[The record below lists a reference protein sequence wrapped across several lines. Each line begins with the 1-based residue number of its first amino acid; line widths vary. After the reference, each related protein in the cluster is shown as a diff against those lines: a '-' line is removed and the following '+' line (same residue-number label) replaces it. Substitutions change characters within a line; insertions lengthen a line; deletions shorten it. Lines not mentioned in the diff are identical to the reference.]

1 VDRAAVPESDQS
13 DRSEP
18 DQRIG
23 QLTRDLADAIEQQSA
38 TSEILRTIGASTS
51 ELGPVF
57 RTVLQHAVR
66 LCSADAGLVFSL
78 DDDVYRV
85 AATLGGSDE
94 YRRYL
99 EAHPVRHEPGTLVGR
114 VVLERRAVHIAD
126 AAVDPRYQ
134 WREARELGG
143 FHTLLGVPMLADDRV
158 VGVIVLWRSTVDPFD
173 ERTIGLLNT
182 FAAQAVIAIRNAELV
197 QELQERERQLARSVG
212 ELEALGEISQ
222 AVSSTLDLDE
232 VLMTIVTRAAAL
244 SRSDGGTIYAFDPDR
259 SEFFLR
265 ACVGTSDELVQSL
278 RDLRIPLD
286 GTFIGDAAALGEVR
300 QAPDLDA
307 EPSDPHV
314 EMLRRHGWRSMV
326 AVPLRREEEIIGA
339 LIVRHRRKRALS
351 EYTVEL
357 LETMASQSTVAI
369 HNARVFRELE
379 QKSRELEIASQH
391 KSEFLASMSHE
402 LRTPL
407 NAVIGFSDVLL
418 DRMFGELNERQDEYV
433 RDIRNAGRHLLE
445 LINEILDLSK
455 VEAGRMELE
464 LDAVSI
470 DDLVEHGV
478 ALVRQRAAQ
487 HGLALNIDIDPA
499 LGAAYGDELRL
510 RQVVVNLLSNAV
522 KFTPDGGTVTVIAR
536 RVEDEAHISVRD
548 TGIGVAAAD
557 QERIFAAFQSG
568 GRSARASVEGTG
580 LGLTLSKQIVEL
592 HGGRVWMESEVGVGS
607 TFSFSIPLLAPEPAG
622 PVAAT
627 PAGGVL
633 VVEDDR
639 SSADLLK
646 VYLED
651 AGYTVTVARDGVE
664 GLDLARRLEPAV
676 VLLDILLPRLN
687 GWDLIAQLKGDPRTA
702 ATPVVIVS
710 MIDEQGAG
718 FALGADE
725 YLVKPVD
732 RARLLEALSRCTSPP
747 HARQTLVAIDDD
759 PTDLDLL
766 EAVLAPNGWSVVRAK
781 GGEEGVRAVLRERPA
796 VVVLDLLMPDLDGFS
811 VVEQLRADPLAQDV
825 PIVVLTSKD
834 MTRADHERLS
844 GQISFLAQKGTYQ
857 PAELVDLVGRVAASH
872 GAGGKE
878 AT

>member
-13 DRSEP
+13 GRSEL
-18 DQRIG
+18 DLRIG

-38 TSEILRTIGASTS
+38 TSEILRTIGSSTS

-57 RTVLQHAVR
+57 QTVLQHAVR
-66 LCSADAGLVFSL
+66 LCGADAGLVFSL

-182 FAAQAVIAIRNAELV
+182 FAAQAVIAIRNGELV

-244 SRSDGGTIYAFDPDR
+244 SRSDGGTIYAFDADR

-286 GTFIGDAAALGEVR
+286 GTFIGEAAALGEVR

-314 EMLRRHGWRSMV
+314 DMLRRHGWRSMV

-351 EYTVEL
+351 ADTVEL

-433 RDIRNAGRHLLE
+433 RDIRNAGRHLLD

-464 LDAVSI
+464 LDAVLI
-470 DDLVEHGV
+470 DDLVEHAV

-487 HGLALNIDIDPA
+487 HGLALNIDIDPE

-536 RVEDEAHISVRD
+536 RVDDEAHISVRD

-592 HGGRVWMESEVGVGS
+592 HGGRVWMESEVGAGS
-607 TFSFSIPLLAPEPAG
+607 TFSFSIPLLAPVPAG
-622 PVAAT
+622 PAAAT

-639 SSADLLK
+639 
-646 VYLED
+646 
-651 AGYTVTVARDGVE
+651 YTVTVARDGVE
-664 GLDLARRLEPAV
+664 GLDLARRLDPAV
-676 VLLDILLPRLN
+676 VILDILLPRLN
-687 GWDLIAQLKGDPRTA
+687 GWELIAQLKGDPRTA

-732 RARLLEALSRCTSPP
+732 RARLLDALSRCTSPP

-872 GAGGKE
+872 GADGKE